1 MLPPVREVIMSLAL
15 LFAAMLVAASL
26 GSTAVA
32 QDSAAV
38 APTEAEAPA
47 AFLQAGDRAVDFDL
61 PAGNGERLV
70 LSELLKREQPIFL
83 LTFRSSW

>member
-1 MLPPVREVIMSLAL
+1 MSIAL
-15 LFAAMLVAASL
+15 LIAAMLVAASP

-32 QDSAAV
+32 KDSTAI
-38 APTEAEAPA
+38 APTEAEAPT

-61 PAGNGERLV
+61 PARGGERLV
-70 LSELLKREQPIFL
+70 LSELLKREQSIFL